1 MVTPDYAAYAQD
13 RAPGMVR
20 RLHETLSTTR
30 PITIRNQPNVDY
42 DALVKAPRL
51 LSAQCD
57 DGFVIGIPYGR
68 HLRLFYEFDA
78 INHVRLHLTNLL
90 NDMGELALEHSD
102 CELMTL
108 DYNDFPHRHYVE
120 PMLIGAAFPS
130 PAEVSVVRCRDV
142 RDQKDKNPATN
153 PDVGV
158 REATEADSGAI
169 TDLEQRAS
177 GEAAHSPPLS
187 DRFFTDAAWVGIAE
201 LNGQPAGYIHLAE
214 AEKRGLIA
222 EELVVA
228 PDQPFADISGALL
241 SAAMQYGAEQNR
253 RALTLRVAMEAMSD
267 PLLAQ
272 FGFRHVTNELFY
284 QRPADPAEIQRLH
297 DDKIVT
303 YVKVGKI
310 WGRF

>member
-1 MVTPDYAAYAQD
+1 MVTPDYAAYDQD

-20 RLHETLSTTR
+20 RLHETLATR
-30 PITIRNQPNVDY
+30 PITFRNQPNLDY
-42 DALVKAPRL
+42 DELVRAPHI

-57 DGFVIGIPYGR
+57 DGFVIGHPYGR
-68 HLRLFYEFDA
+68 HLRLFYEFDT
-78 INHVRLHLTNLL
+78 INHIRLHLTNLL

-120 PMLIGAAFPS
+120 PMLIGASFPS
-130 PAEVSVVRCRDV
+130 PTEVSVVRCRDI
-142 RDQKDKNPATN
+142 RDQKEKNPEIN
-153 PDVGV
+153 PAVRV
-158 REATEADSGAI
+158 REATEDDAEAI
-169 TDLEQRAS
+169 TAIEQAAS
-177 GEAAHSPPLS
+177 ADAAHSPPLAE
-187 DRFFTDAAWVGIAE
+187 RFFADAAWVGVAE
-201 LNGQPAGYIHLAE
+201 LDGQPAGYIHLAE
-214 AEKRGLIA
+214 AERRGLAA

-228 PDQPFADISGALL
+228 PDQPFADVSGALL
-241 SAAMQYGAEQNR
+241 HAAMQYGAEQNR

-284 QRPADPAEIQRLH
+284 QRPADPAEIQRQH
-297 DDKIVT
+297 EDKIMT

>member
-1 MVTPDYAAYAQD
+1 MVTPDYAAYDQD

-20 RLHETLSTTR
+20 RLHETLATR
-30 PITIRNQPNVDY
+30 PITVRNQPNLDY
-42 DALVKAPRL
+42 DALVRAPQI

-57 DGFVIGIPYGR
+57 DGFVIGLPYGR
-68 HLRLFYEFDA
+68 HLRLYYEFDA
-78 INHVRLHLTNLL
+78 INHIRLHLTNLL

-120 PMLIGAAFPS
+120 PMLIGASFPS

-142 RDQKDKNPATN
+142 REQVEQNPAVN
-153 PDVGV
+153 ADVSV
-158 REATEADSGAI
+158 RRAGGDDAEAIIG
-169 TDLEQRAS
+169 LEQQAS

-201 LNGQPAGYIHLAE
+201 LDGRPAGYIHLAE
-214 AEKRGLIA
+214 AEKRGLAA

-228 PDQPFADISGALL
+228 PDQPFADVSGALL
-241 SAAMQYGAEQNR
+241 DAAMRYGAEQNR

-284 QRPADPAEIQRLH
+284 QRPADPSEIQRLQEE
-297 DDKIVT
+297 KIVT